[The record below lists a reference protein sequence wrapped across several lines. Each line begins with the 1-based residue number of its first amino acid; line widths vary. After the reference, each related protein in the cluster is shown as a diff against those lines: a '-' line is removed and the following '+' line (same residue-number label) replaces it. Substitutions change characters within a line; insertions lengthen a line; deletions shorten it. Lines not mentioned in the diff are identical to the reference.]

1 MSVQALMEKLTT
13 QLTSG
18 FGSTVNLNMGDDGMV
33 HIDGNQT
40 PPAISLDHA
49 DADGTI
55 NMSLKTSWR
64 SPMAPWTPWARSWM
78 ARSPLT
84 VTWGLS
90 WPCKALSPTNRAMI

>member
-40 PPAISLDHA
+40 PPAISLDHVEA
-49 DADGTI
+49 DSTI
-55 NMSLKTSWR
+55 NMSLENFMALADGTLD
-64 SPMAPWTPWARSWM
+64 PMGAFMDGTLSIDGDMGAVM
-78 ARSPLT
+78 ALQSALT
-84 VTWGLS
+84 D
-90 WPCKALSPTNRAMI
+90 

>member
-18 FGSTVNLNMGDDGMV
+18 FGSTVNLNMGDDGVM

-40 PPAISLDHA
+40 PPSINLGHA

-55 NMSLKTSWR
+55 NMSLENFMALADGTLD
-64 SPMAPWTPWARSWM
+64 PMGAFMDGTLSIDGDMGAVM
-78 ARSPLT
+78 ALQGALT
-84 VTWGLS
+84 D
-90 WPCKALSPTNRAMI
+90 

>member
-13 QLTSG
+13 QLTSS

-40 PPAISLDHA
+40 PPTISLGHA

-55 NMSLKTSWR
+55 NMSLENFMALADGTLD
-64 SPMAPWTPWARSWM
+64 PMGAFMDGTLSIDGDMGAVM
-78 ARSPLT
+78 ALQSSLT
-84 VTWGLS
+84 D
-90 WPCKALSPTNRAMI
+90 

>member
-40 PPAISLDHA
+40 PPAISLDHVE
-49 DADGTI
+49 ADGTI
-55 NMSLKTSWR
+55 NMSLENFMALADGTLD
-64 SPMAPWTPWARSWM
+64 PMGAFMDGTLSIDGDMGAVM
-78 ARSPLT
+78 ALQSALT
-84 VTWGLS
+84 D
-90 WPCKALSPTNRAMI
+90 

>member
-40 PPAISLDHA
+40 PPVISLDHVE
-49 DADGTI
+49 ADGTI
-55 NMSLKTSWR
+55 NMSLENFMALADGTLD
-64 SPMAPWTPWARSWM
+64 PMGAFMDGTLSIDGDMGAVM
-78 ARSPLT
+78 ALQSALT
-84 VTWGLS
+84 D
-90 WPCKALSPTNRAMI
+90 

>member
-1 MSVQALMEKLTT
+1 MSVQALMEKLTI
-13 QLTSG
+13 QLTSS

-55 NMSLKTSWR
+55 NMSLENFTALADGTLD
-64 SPMAPWTPWARSWM
+64 PMGAFMDGTLSIDGDMGAVM
-78 ARSPLT
+78 ALQSALT
-84 VTWGLS
+84 D
-90 WPCKALSPTNRAMI
+90 

>member
-55 NMSLKTSWR
+55 NMSLENFMALADGTLD
-64 SPMAPWTPWARSWM
+64 PMGAFMDGTLSIDGDMGAVM
-78 ARSPLT
+78 ALQSALT
-84 VTWGLS
+84 D
-90 WPCKALSPTNRAMI
+90 